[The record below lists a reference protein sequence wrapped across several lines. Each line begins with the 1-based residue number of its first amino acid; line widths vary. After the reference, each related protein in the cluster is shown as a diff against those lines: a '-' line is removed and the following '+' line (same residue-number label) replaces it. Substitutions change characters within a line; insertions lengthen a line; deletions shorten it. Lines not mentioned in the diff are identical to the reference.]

1 MGGAQ
6 DLWEQGDL
14 GSGFGAL
21 DPALHWDSA
30 AGWGSALAECLGS
43 FPSGNVWEKTGKSSL
58 ISQFPGVT
66 LNLS

>member
-1 MGGAQ
+1 MGAGGFR
-6 DLWEQGDL
+6 LWVW
-14 GSGFGAL
+14 GSGSCS
-21 DPALHWDSA
+21 ALHWDSA

-66 LNLS
+66 PNLS